1 MVKILQLFLVLAFL
15 VFAMPQAFSQDQNKP
30 KCSFCELKAE
40 GAEKCQKCLS
50 SEKCQK
56 CLPGKK
62 CEECLSDEKGKCPL
76 PGNKLDCSKSDKKE
90 HCRKFKNG
98 PFINTAVLENMIES
112 NIPMVILD
120 ARSGKWDDKSRIPGA
135 RSLNDKSTKDE
146 VAGII
151 KSKDTLV
158 VTYCSSLKCGAS
170 NKLYIHLKKLGYKN
184 VLEYPFGI
192 KGWLEVG
199 NDIEM
204 DE

>member
-1 MVKILQLFLVLAFL
+1 MFI
-15 VFAMPQAFSQDQNKP
+15 VFAMPQAFSQEQNKP

-50 SEKCQK
+50 SEKCQDCPSK
-56 CLPGKK
+56 
-62 CEECLSDEKGKCPL
+62 EKGKCPL
-76 PGNKLDCSKSDKKE
+76 PVKKSDCSKSSKKEHCSKSGKKE
-90 HCRKFKNG
+90 HCRKYKNG
-98 PFINTAVLENMIES
+98 PYINTVVLENMIES
-112 NIPMVILD
+112 SIPMLLLD
-120 ARSGKWDDKSRIPGA
+120 ARSGNWDYKSRIPGA
-135 RSLNDKSTKDE
+135 LSLNDESTKDE

-151 KSKDTLV
+151 KSKDALV

-192 KGWLEVG
+192 KGWLESG

>member
-1 MVKILQLFLVLAFL
+1 MVKILQLVLILMFT
-15 VFAMPQAFSQDQNKP
+15 VFAMPQAFSQDQNKQ
-30 KCSFCELKAE
+30 KCSYCELKAE

-62 CEECLSDEKGKCPL
+62 CEECLASEKGKCPL
-76 PGNKLDCSKSDKKE
+76 PGKKSDCNKSGKEE
-90 HCRKFKNG
+90 HCRKYKNG
-98 PFINTAVLENMIES
+98 PYINTVVLENMIES
-112 NIPMVILD
+112 NIPMVLID

-135 RSLNDKSTKDE
+135 LSLNDKSTKNE
-146 VAGII
+146 VTGKIQ
-151 KSKDTLV
+151 SKDTLV

-192 KGWLEVG
+192 KGWLEAG

-204 DE
+204 EE

>member
-1 MVKILQLFLVLAFL
+1 MVRILQLVLVLMFL
-15 VFAMPQAFSQDQNKP
+15 VFAMPQAFSQDQNRP

-62 CEECLSDEKGKCPL
+62 CEECLSREKGKCPL
-76 PGNKLDCSKSDKKE
+76 PGKRSDCSKSSKEE
-90 HCRKFKNG
+90 HCRKFKNS

-146 VAGII
+146 VAGIVE
-151 KSKDTLV
+151 SKDTLV

-170 NKLYIHLKKLGYKN
+170 HKLYIHLKKLGYKN

-204 DE
+204 EE